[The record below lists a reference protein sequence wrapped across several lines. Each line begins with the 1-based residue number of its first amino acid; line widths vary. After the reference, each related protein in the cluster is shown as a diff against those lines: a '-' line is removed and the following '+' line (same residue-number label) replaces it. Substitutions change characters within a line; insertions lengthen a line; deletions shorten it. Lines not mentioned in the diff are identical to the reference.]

1 MTLLDALYGIV
12 GIYLLINGFFSLKDL
27 QNEKRYGTAAFWSI
41 FGFLIAFGSLIPEWV
56 SGILVIMLALIPGFG
71 YMAKGKFFEI
81 STSQKKQSADEFGFR
96 LFIPL
101 VLIPVGTI
109 FIAVGTPLG
118 ALMGL
123 GLSAL
128 AALIAALALT
138 GESFFQAT
146 QEGRRTLDSLGW
158 TAVISQFL
166 ATIGLLFNI
175 AGVGATIEGFASG
188 ILLGGSKF
196 VAVAAYCFGM
206 MFFSFVLGNAFAA
219 FAIVTTGIGLPFV
232 VNLHGCDPSI
242 VCVLAMLSGY
252 SGSVIS
258 PLAGNFTLVPTV
270 LLKIQDRYG
279 IAKVELPIVVLML
292 FVNIIIM
299 YFFS

>member
-1 MTLLDALYGIV
+1 
-12 GIYLLINGFFSLKDL
+12 
-27 QNEKRYGTAAFWSI
+27 
-41 FGFLIAFGSLIPEWV
+41 
-56 SGILVIMLALIPGFG
+56 
-71 YMAKGKFFEI
+71 
-81 STSQKKQSADEFGFR
+81 
-96 LFIPL
+96 
-101 VLIPVGTI
+101 
-109 FIAVGTPLG
+109 
-118 ALMGL
+118 
-123 GLSAL
+123 
-128 AALIAALALT
+128 
-138 GESFFQAT
+138 
-146 QEGRRTLDSLGW
+146 
-158 TAVISQFL
+158 L

-175 AGVGATIEGFASG
+175 AGVGITIAGMASG

-196 VAVAAYCFGM
+196 AAVAAYCFGM

-279 IAKVELPIVVLML
+279 IAKVELPIVILML
-292 FVNIIIM
+292 FVNIGMM